1 MEELKN
7 ILILI
12 DKLNISKVALASYL
26 NVSRQMVYNYL
37 SMNSIDEWPLD
48 KKIRI
53 LELFGVK
60 NTLELEK
67 ITVNTE
73 LLETV
78 RDKLNS
84 VDRNDLQVKY
94 NRLDARS
101 KRIIDDVI
109 SICDDKELQENLN
122 TLLTLLEYSL
132 ISEDYK
138 YLITYLSKVFKKCDP
153 RVFGDNKERQ
163 MSFEGI
169 LFSAFNLFNSGKF
182 SKEKTQ
188 KVHEELVRE
197 IEKKSELDTQATNV
211 INVTKI
217 IAKKE
222 LGIDSIDETN
232 IDQVLE
238 KMLEIQGRKL

>member
-1 MEELKN
+1 MNELKN

-12 DKLNISKVALASYL
+12 DKLNISKVALATYL

-48 KKIRI
+48 KKIKI

-60 NTLELEK
+60 NTLELENLS
-67 ITVNTE
+67 VNTK
-73 LLETV
+73 LLESV

-84 VDRNDLQVKY
+84 VDRNALQIKY
-94 NRLDARS
+94 NSLDARS
-101 KRIIDDVI
+101 KRIVDDVI
-109 SICDDKELQENLN
+109 NLCDDKELIESLN
-122 TLLTLLEYSL
+122 TLLTLMEYSL
-132 ISEDYK
+132 ISDDYK
-138 YLITYLSKVFKKCDP
+138 YLISYLSKVFKKMNP
-153 RVFGDNKERQ
+153 RDFGEDKDRQ
-163 MSFEGI
+163 MAFEGI

-197 IEKKSELDTQATNV
+197 IEKKSELDSQATNV

-232 IDQVLE
+232 IDKVLE
-238 KMLEIQGRKL
+238 KMIEIQGRKL

>member
-1 MEELKN
+1 MNELKL

-48 KKIRI
+48 KKILI
-53 LELFGVK
+53 LELFGVR
-60 NTLELEK
+60 NTLELEHVN
-67 ITVNTE
+67 VNTD
-73 LLETV
+73 LLESVQT
-78 RDKLNS
+78 KLNS
-84 VDRNDLQVKY
+84 VDRNAIQVKY
-94 NRLDARS
+94 NRLDSKS
-101 KRIIDDVI
+101 KRIVDDVI
-109 SICDDKELQENLN
+109 NLCDDSNLQESIN

-132 ISEDYK
+132 ISDDYK
-138 YLITYLSKVFKKCDP
+138 YLITYLAKVFKKIDA
-153 RVFGDNKERQ
+153 RNFGSDKDRQ
-163 MSFEGI
+163 MAFEGI

-188 KVHEELVRE
+188 KVHDELVRE
-197 IEKKSELDTQATNV
+197 IERKSELDSQATNV

-238 KMLEIQGRKL
+238 KMIEIQGRKL

>member
-1 MEELKN
+1 MDELKS

-12 DKLNISKVALASYL
+12 DKLNISKVALATYL

-53 LELFGVK
+53 LELFGVR
-60 NTLELEK
+60 NTLELEH

-84 VDRNDLQVKY
+84 VDRNALQVKY

-101 KRIIDDVI
+101 KRIVDDVI
-109 SICDDKELQENLN
+109 NLCDDVELQESLN

-138 YLITYLSKVFKKCDP
+138 YLITYLSKVFKKVDP
-153 RVFGDNKERQ
+153 RKFGDNMEHQ
-163 MSFEGI
+163 MAFEGI

-188 KVHEELVRE
+188 KVHEELVKE
-197 IEKKSELDTQATNV
+197 IEKKSELDSQATNV

-232 IDQVLE
+232 IDKVLE
-238 KMLEIQGRKL
+238 KMIEIQGRKL